1 MTITNQTNP
10 VGSRYESKKSVVF
23 VPQKDGG
30 LFGKSEKIYTTLRL
44 TKTGINPSVY
54 RKEIYQHESA
64 KDGGNIT
71 QIGTVD
77 ENGTVVLNSQVD

>member
-10 VGSRYESKKSVVF
+10 VGSRYESKKSVIF

-54 RKEIYQHESA
+54 RK
-64 KDGGNIT
+64 
-71 QIGTVD
+71 
-77 ENGTVVLNSQVD
+77 

>member
-10 VGSRYESKKSVVF
+10 IGSRYESAKSPVF

-54 RKEIYQHESA
+54 RKEIYHLDQA
-64 KDGGNIT
+64 
-71 QIGTVD
+71 V
-77 ENGTVVLNSQVD
+77 QVWS